1 MERLLR
7 ILPFPPKKT
16 LRRYFPA
23 EGFGVRRKD
32 ECVAAAVVRNGR
44 FPYLESRKNVIIL
57 LGTHCY
63 LWRHIMGTFLKYVLY
78 LILLIIVFLVG
89 KGIYDGN
96 IDKTTT
102 VGEVVSQVGDGTKQ
116 MVKDTGDAVGEA
128 VDNYRAAPKKDI
140 VIE

>member
-1 MERLLR
+1 
-7 ILPFPPKKT
+7 
-16 LRRYFPA
+16 
-23 EGFGVRRKD
+23 
-32 ECVAAAVVRNGR
+32 
-44 FPYLESRKNVIIL
+44 
-57 LGTHCY
+57 
-63 LWRHIMGTFLKYVLY
+63 MGTFLKYVLY